1 MQATI
6 TTWRI
11 ADAYQGND
19 DVVAVLREI
28 VRQHQMAFRQ
38 LGLLDI
44 MLIRSSRETMTVVNV
59 YQDTLDREA
68 MLAEQNRTLG
78 PVLAGKLELIE
89 REYGPAWDAADILG
103 EG

>member
-19 DVVAVLREI
+19 DVVTVLREI

-44 MLIRSSRETMTVVNV
+44 MLIRSSRETMTVV
-59 YQDTLDREA
+59 
-68 MLAEQNRTLG
+68 
-78 PVLAGKLELIE
+78 
-89 REYGPAWDAADILG
+89 
-103 EG
+103 

>member
-11 ADAYQGND
+11 ADAYQGD
-19 DVVAVLREI
+19 DDIPTMLREI
-28 VRQHQMAFRQ
+28 VRENQATFRR

-44 MLIRSSRETMTVVNV
+44 MLIRSSRETVTVVNV
-59 YQDTLDREA
+59 YEDDLDRDA

-78 PVLAGKLELIE
+78 PVLAGKLELIG
-89 REYGPAWDAADILG
+89 REFGPAWDTSDILA
-103 EG
+103 

>member
-11 ADAYQGND
+11 GDAYQED
-19 DVVAVLREI
+19 DGIVTALRE
-28 VRQHQMAFRQ
+28 VVQEHQTTFRR

-59 YQDTLDREA
+59 YEDDLDREA

-78 PVLAGKLELIE
+78 PALEGKLELIS
-89 REYGPAWDAADILG
+89 REYGPAWDTSDILG
-103 EG
+103 

>member
-11 ADAYQGND
+11 GDAYQEGD
-19 DVVAVLREI
+19 DLVAALREV
-28 VRQHQMAFRQ
+28 VRQHQATFRR

-44 MLIRSSRETMTVVNV
+44 MLIRSSRETMTVVNI
-59 YQDTLDREA
+59 YEDDLDRDA
-68 MLAEQNRTLG
+68 MQAETMRALG

-89 REYGPAWDAADILG
+89 REFGPAWDSSDILG
-103 EG
+103 

>member
-44 MLIRSSRETMTVVNV
+44 VLIRSGHDTMTVVNV
-59 YQDTLDREA
+59 YEDTLDREA

-89 REYGPAWDAADILG
+89 REYGPAWDTADILG